1 MDFVRKLIF
10 FLSIFQNFT
19 ENFSENFRLIFEPRN
34 TNTSMFSLD
43 ACHSMCTLYG
53 SIILDDIPLDIQ
65 NSEPVSL
72 GLYAALLTNKSSC
85 LETSENDIDYLN
97 VLLQQCAPYYISGEL
112 RSDCTETQCPTIPVN
127 CSLMSAAF
135 NVFHYLLPSGA
146 PERIKNGDFYVDF
159 TLMITPVPGNGELA
173 ERIYAERIQGR
184 KDLHDDVTQISA
196 VGGSFKFD
204 LLSRF
209 LLSDMKFVGVG
220 VGMIILIIWLY
231 TGSLFVTLMTMMNMV
246 MSLVWSY
253 FLYVVVIR
261 ISFFP
266 FINIL
271 TVILLLG
278 IGADGTFV
286 YMDLWRKFRSSCSH
300 EGGCKVKIL
309 QETLRHASIT
319 LFVTSLTTSSAL
331 LVNVISSITAIKC
344 FGLFSG
350 CTILFNFVFTITWL
364 PAVVEVQDKYWERI
378 CNNKTISSLWR
389 VNSLLR
395 FTVKLRRFFEESIPK
410 VVFKLRYIWLFIFTL
425 LSVGGACVIFIY
437 PKLKIPSQAQ
447 FQVFVTSE
455 YAEQYDKIFR
465 ENLDFEKVLQE
476 KMPITFCWGVIPTDN
491 GNPWDPDDRGSIVL
505 DERFDLSAPES
516 QEWLLHF
523 CSVIKMEDFYSNTTS
538 DQLTDFCFI
547 DGLKAMMEG
556 PCDNQTISANVV
568 PCCNTRSFPYD
579 AELFHTCASLYVSLT
594 GTHQA
599 LRFNADNRLTGLTV
613 SFTSNT
619 TYTLNYESI
628 SEFWNAV
635 NEWGEEEFMKAPSS
649 MSGGWFSSYIRRQL
663 YFFDLQNSLITGT
676 PLSIAMSLGVAAL
689 VLLITTRNVLI
700 TLCAVLSISGAVFV
714 TIGSMVLIGWELNIL
729 ESTIM
734 SLAVGLSVDFTIHY
748 GVAYRIAP
756 STDRASRSEYAMK
769 QLTSAISAA
778 AFSTFVAG
786 ACMIP
791 ATVLAYQ
798 QIGIFLTLVMTCSW
812 FFGTFFFMS
821 LCRALGPNR
830 NCAQITLCCEARSNS
845 CYHCQDDIQ

>member
-1 MDFVRKLIF
+1 ML
-10 FLSIFQNFT
+10 
-19 ENFSENFRLIFEPRN
+19 
-34 TNTSMFSLD
+34 SLD
-43 ACHSMCTLYG
+43 ACHSMCKLYG
-53 SIILDDIPLDIQ
+53 SIIADDPSIPSDIQ
-65 NSEPVSL
+65 NCEPISI
-72 GLYAALLTNKSSC
+72 GFYAALLKDKSAC
-85 LETSENDIDYLN
+85 LESSENDIDDLK

-112 RSDCTETQCPTIPVN
+112 RSDCSETQCPTIPRN
-127 CSLMSAAF
+127 CSFMGAAF

-159 TLMITPVPGNGELA
+159 TLMITPIPGNGELTD
-173 ERIYAERIQGR
+173 RIYAERIRGR
-184 KDLHDDVTQISA
+184 NDLQDDFTQISA

-209 LLSDMKFVGVG
+209 LLSDVKFVGAG
-220 VGMIILIIWLY
+220 VAMIILIIWLY
-231 TGSLFVTLMTMMNMV
+231 TGSLFVTLMTMLNMI

-278 IGADGTFV
+278 IGADGAFV
-286 YMDLWRKFRSSCSH
+286 YVDLWKKYRSSCSYQD
-300 EGGCKVKIL
+300 GCTLKIL
-309 QETLRHASIT
+309 QETLSHASIT

-331 LVNVISSITAIKC
+331 LVNVTSSITAIKC

-350 CTILFNFVFTITWL
+350 CTILFNFVFTVTWL
-364 PAVVEVQDKYWERI
+364 PAVVVIQDKYWASI
-378 CNNKTISSLWR
+378 CNSRNISSSSVVKSR
-389 VNSLLR
+389 VL
-395 FTVKLRRFFEESIPK
+395 FTMKLRRFFEESIPK

-425 LSVGGACVIFIY
+425 FGIGGACVIFIY
-437 PKLKIPSQAQ
+437 PKLKLPSQAQ

-465 ENLDFEKVLQE
+465 ENLDFEKVLND
-476 KMPITFCWGVIPTDN
+476 KMPIKFFWGVIPTDN

-505 DERFDLSAPES
+505 DESFDLSAPES
-516 QEWLLHF
+516 QEWLLQF
-523 CSVIKMEDFYSNTTS
+523 CSAIKTEDFYSNATS
-538 DQLTDFCFI
+538 HQLTDFCFI

-556 PCDNQTISANVV
+556 PCDNPTIGDNVF
-568 PCCNTRSFPYD
+568 PCCNTRSFPYAD
-579 AELFHTCASLYVSLT
+579 PELFHTCASLYVSLT
-594 GTHQA
+594 GTNQA
-599 LRFNADNRLTGLTV
+599 LRFNVDNRLTGLTL
-613 SFTSNT
+613 SFTSKT

-628 SEFWNAV
+628 NEFWNAV
-635 NEWGEEEFMKAPSS
+635 NDWGEEVIMKAPPSV
-649 MSGGWFSSYIRRQL
+649 SGGWFSSYIRRQL
-663 YFFDLQNSLITGT
+663 FFFDLQNSLITGT

-756 STDRASRSEYAMK
+756 SADRAARSEYAMR

-798 QIGIFLTLVMTCSW
+798 QIGIFLTLVMTSSW

-821 LCRALGPNR
+821 LCRALGPNKT
-830 NCAQITLCCEARSNS
+830 CAQITLTCEAGCHSGCS
-845 CYHCQDDIQ
+845 CPGRFKIDTRVLPN